1 MVCSLTAAG
10 ILNSCPQALEYASSR
25 MPIIANYLGGLESR
39 VLRRSWAERAAVPVI
54 SKYCQA
60 LIELL
65 SSVKRSLRLYPNSS
79 LLSCIKVDSATPL
92 PFPSSNSH
100 SETWECAEGW
110 VLSNTHWEVWTGSV
124 EIMEV
129 EWKTP
134 PRSNIRTLMD
144 GGDGPPFLRE
154 FCTVMRGTDWNAG
167 DDDGK
172 ALYEKDKLDKDH
184 LRRMTEDEESKKAL
198 KQEIEEMNA
207 LDNNAA
213 ETESVNP
220 ACEED
225 PADPVDNSQLASIP
239 TAKKES
245 ADPDDGGLKDD
256 KPKKKKKK
264 ALSSR
269 LPLGTVI
276 SIGTYSSEP
285 NFPQH

>member
-1 MVCSLTAAG
+1 MS
-10 ILNSCPQALEYASSR
+10 
-25 MPIIANYLGGLESR
+25 IIANYLGGLESR

-65 SSVKRSLRLYPNSS
+65 SSVKRSLRCYPNS
-79 LLSCIKVDSATPL
+79 LLLNRIRVDSATPL
-92 PFPSSNSH
+92 PLLSSNCH
-100 SETWECAEGW
+100 SENWECAEGW

-129 EWKTP
+129 DWKTP
-134 PRSNIRTLMD
+134 PRSNVRTLMD
-144 GGDGPPFLRE
+144 GGDGPPFLKE

-172 ALYEKDKLDKDH
+172 ALYEQDKLEKDH
-184 LRRMTEDEESKKAL
+184 QRRVTEDEESKKAHE
-198 KQEIEEMNA
+198 QEIEEMNA
-207 LDNNAA
+207 RDNNAA

-225 PADPVDNSQLASIP
+225 PADPVDNSQLASTP
-239 TAKKES
+239 TARKET
-245 ADPDDGGLKDD
+245 ADAEDDGGLKDD
-256 KPKKKKKK
+256 KQKKKKKK
-264 ALSSR
+264 AFSSK

-276 SIGTYSSEP
+276 SIGK
-285 NFPQH
+285 